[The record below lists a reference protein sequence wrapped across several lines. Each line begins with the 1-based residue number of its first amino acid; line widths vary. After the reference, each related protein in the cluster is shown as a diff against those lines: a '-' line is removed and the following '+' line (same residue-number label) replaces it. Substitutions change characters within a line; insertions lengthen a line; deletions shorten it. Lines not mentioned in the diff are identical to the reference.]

1 MGADYRAD
9 RNASSQS
16 LAPAISIIIPTYNV
30 APYIAR
36 CLRSCVNQSFEN
48 IEILIIDDC
57 GSDDSI
63 AIARE
68 FAKDDPRINIIHNPK
83 NLGTFHARAR
93 GIESAR
99 GAYCMFADPD
109 DFLDLHACEL
119 ALEAITREGVDVVH
133 FGMSYEPRTLMRIA
147 PIVHRGRLEGD
158 CMRLFLSG
166 GNNTQGLW
174 DKLYPTH
181 ILRLALQK
189 LSFIEPPLLMLE
201 DGLLVLVA
209 SLESQSYFGLPT
221 PLYRYCF
228 NPNSITKD
236 KSSARFRKKQQE
248 LDKMLS
254 ITHTL
259 LELYP
264 QHTRLLTIYRRK
276 IASTLLIESRHYT
289 LPDLA
294 FSLQI
299 LERHSLCLPSKSH
312 TYFECALLSLRYAFR
327 WQNLVRLLSFALT
340 FGRLRL

>member
-1 MGADYRAD
+1 MGADYTAD
-9 RNASSQS
+9 RKASSQS
-16 LAPAISIIIPTYNV
+16 LAPAISLIIPTFNA

-36 CLRSCVNQSFEN
+36 CLRSCANQSFTN
-48 IEILIIDDC
+48 IEIIIIDDC

-63 AIARE
+63 KIARE
-68 FAKDDPRINIIHNPK
+68 FATTDSRIRIIHNPK
-83 NLGTFHARAR
+83 NLGTFHARAH

-109 DFLDLHACEL
+109 DYLDLRACEL
-119 ALEAITREGVDVVH
+119 ALETIMREGVDVVH
-133 FGMSYEPRTLMRIA
+133 FGISYEPRTLMRIA

-158 CMRLFLSG
+158 TMRLFLSG
-166 GNNTQGLW
+166 GNNTQSLC
-174 DKLYPTH
+174 DKIYPTH

-201 DGLLVLVA
+201 DGLLALVA
-209 SLESQSYFGLPT
+209 SLESQSYYGVPL

-228 NPNSITKD
+228 NPHSITKD
-236 KSSARFRKKQQE
+236 KSRANLNKKQQE
-248 LDKMLS
+248 LDKMLT

-259 LELYP
+259 LDLYP
-264 QHTRLLTIYRRK
+264 KHTHLLTLYRRK

-294 FSLQI
+294 LSLQI
-299 LERHSLCLPSKSH
+299 LDKHSLCLERQAH
-312 TYFECALLSLRYAFR
+312 TYFQCALLSLRYAFR